1 MRLKRPRPNSLI
13 GSLTQ
18 KIFSPLLEICFLKS
32 RCAILFLDFDGVLHP
47 EHCHESR
54 RCCCLSILEDALR
67 QVPECQIVITSTW
80 RLEQAY
86 EDLLERFSPDIAA
99 MIERYPQILRSNE
112 RPEYAGGVRAGAECH
127 AWLWANDVP
136 HRRWVAVDDRSW
148 LYRPFCKSLFL
159 VDGRTGLLPGHRFTT
174 DSSSSNHTL

>member
-1 MRLKRPRPNSLI
+1 MP
-13 GSLTQ
+13 
-18 KIFSPLLEICFLKS
+18 
-32 RCAILFLDFDGVLHP
+32 ILFLDFDGVLHP

-54 RCCCLSILEDALR
+54 HFCCLSILEDALR

-99 MIERYPQILRSNE
+99 MIEGVTPRYCDLTNVPNTLVGYE
-112 RPEYAGGVRAGAECH
+112 REAECH

-148 LYRPFCKSLFL
+148 LYRPFAKSLFL
-159 VDGRTGLLPGHRFTT
+159 VCGRTGLTEHQGAQLAECLRALG
-174 DSSSSNHTL
+174 